1 MSNYVGALTTGKSRR
16 WSQAVS
22 YVSMCF
28 VCLWSV
34 CIKQGFHSHCVCY
47 QGQTLRSSVMA
58 GTLCLLSR
66 WEAEECIITAR
77 LFLRSEAEAVEC
89 VSDYLMLM
97 LFCPPIKCFIASA
110 RICEKKK
117 SWCWEVNVAAQ
128 FVYQCIVA
136 TVVCI
141 VTMFV
146 WLTLLLGWFGW
157 RCWSLSWCCY
167 VSLWW

>member
-34 CIKQGFHSHCVCY
+34 CIQQGFHSHCVCY
-47 QGQTLRSSVMA
+47 QGQTLRSSVIA

-110 RICEKKK
+110 RICVRKKNHDVGR
-117 SWCWEVNVAAQ
+117 STLQHNLFINALLQLLRV
-128 FVYQCIVA
+128 
-136 TVVCI
+136 
-141 VTMFV
+141 
-146 WLTLLLGWFGW
+146 LLLCLSGW
-157 RCWSLSWCCY
+157 RCY
-167 VSLWW
+167 